1 MMDFSADLSDV
12 RQHVLLGN
20 ICRECELLIRQ
31 AGYSDLASDLR
42 LVLSKRWLGDPANP
56 ASPAAVIAKLK
67 HDLFIT
73 KGLEPSLIE
82 RIKMSL
88 IQEGFKQ
95 IPTVI
100 GLVVA
105 AIIIS
110 LLGVVTAVAITS
122 NGPSS
127 SPTPAPSHKTI
138 PSSP

>member
-1 MMDFSADLSDV
+1 MDFSADLSDV

-56 ASPAAVIAKLK
+56 ASTAAVIAKLK